1 MSRLSG
7 QSDGKRLLLKERK
20 LNTSITVQDSS
31 YPVVIAVHFKQN
43 ENSGGGEGG
52 EETPLLSFRAALECV
67 TKVKAWKVML
77 GRNLRTSRE
86 NQEDGVWGG
95 ERQKKKQTKNN
106 QKTTKNKNQ
115 S

>member
-31 YPVVIAVHFKQN
+31 YPVAIAVHFEQN
-43 ENSGGGEGG
+43 ENSKRGEKTSPELYSRTEMSDKGKG
-52 EETPLLSFRAALECV
+52 LEGDVGKKPEAKQRSGKWC
-67 TKVKAWKVML
+67 
-77 GRNLRTSRE
+77 G
-86 NQEDGVWGG
+86 
-95 ERQKKKQTKNN
+95 KKKQKNR
-106 QKTTKNKNQ
+106 

>member
-1 MSRLSG
+1 MSCLSG

-43 ENSGGGEGG
+43 ENRKWGGKK
-52 EETPLLSFRAALECV
+52 PLLSFRAALECV

-77 GRNLRTSRE
+77 GRNLRPSKKD
-86 NQEDGVWGG
+86 QEHGVG
-95 ERQKKKQTKNN
+95 EKEKKLKTKAELSFRQPGRK
-106 QKTTKNKNQ
+106 
-115 S
+115 

>member
-43 ENSGGGEGG
+43 ENSKGKKKNSSPELYSSTGMCDKGKGLEGDVGKKPEDKQRRSGRWFGGEKG
-52 EETPLLSFRAALECV
+52 
-67 TKVKAWKVML
+67 
-77 GRNLRTSRE
+77 
-86 NQEDGVWGG
+86 
-95 ERQKKKQTKNN
+95 KKKPQKTN
-106 QKTTKNKNQ
+106 QKQKPKLN
-115 S
+115 